1 MVKTEDLIKEVLSV
15 VSMSIR
21 LKRTLQNK
29 LLWSRQLRELLHLPE
44 NKANST
50 IVREYLKDG
59 TQ

>member
-1 MVKTEDLIKEVLSV
+1 MKEDLVKEVLSV

-21 LKRTLQNK
+21 LKRTLQDK

>member
-1 MVKTEDLIKEVLSV
+1 MKENLVYEVLGV

-21 LKRTLQNK
+21 LKRTLQDK